1 MNATFTKLDNGQ
13 ILDTFLSLFSHMI
26 VTRLYTPIYDDEGD
40 FHAPMTKNI
49 VIDKIQSPTKNIYL
63 VDEFIEK
70 RHNEILKT
78 ITKQQFNNLKI

>member
-26 VTRLYTPIYDDEGD
+26 VTRLYYPEYDEDGD

-49 VIDKIQSPTKNIYL
+49 VIDKIQSPTKDIYL
-63 VDEFIEK
+63 VDAFIEK

-78 ITKQQFNNLKI
+78 IFRQKF

>member
-1 MNATFTKLDNGQ
+1 MHFTFTKLANGQ

-26 VTRLYTPIYDDEGD
+26 VTRLYVPEYDEDGD

-49 VIDKIQSPTKNIYL
+49 VIDKIQAPTKNIYL

-70 RHNEILKT
+70 RHQEILKT
-78 ITKQQFNNLKI
+78 IQ